1 MNKYIPS
8 IIVVA
13 VIALVTLAGN
23 ISYTPEQLDTTIDIV
38 LSPDSTLT
46 AASVLF
52 TNGWAI
58 SCTSTSLVFVAP

>member
-1 MNKYIPS
+1 MSKYIPS
-8 IIVVA
+8 IIIVAIVA
-13 VIALVTLAGN
+13 VVSYAAT
-23 ISYTPEQLDTTIDIV
+23 ISYTTAQVEETIGIV
-38 LSPDSTLT
+38 LSTDSTLT